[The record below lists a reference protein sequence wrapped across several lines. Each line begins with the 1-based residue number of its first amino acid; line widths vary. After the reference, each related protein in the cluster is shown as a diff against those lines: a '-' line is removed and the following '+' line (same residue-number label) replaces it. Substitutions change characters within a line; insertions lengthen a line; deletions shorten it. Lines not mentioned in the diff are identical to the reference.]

1 MSKTIDA
8 TSDERVAN
16 NAMRHA
22 YRILS
27 DEEKARMARIKDLG
41 AALLAELHAAG
52 ETDPAMDH
60 LGSRELAIAAQR
72 TEEAVMWAVKH
83 VTK

>member
-52 ETDPAMDH
+52 ETDPAMDR